1 MSHDDF
7 ESRFRRPRVVVR
19 ETDAYL
25 DTGPQEPTPPS
36 AAPWIRA
43 WLQPMITAF
52 LVGCVAWSAAEL
64 ITSWVPGEPRLL
76 YLIVPPAMAWIGFHT
91 QRVVQRRLL
100 SGSDMLR
107 FRLVELALLL
117 LLVKLLSHWGDTLSD
132 LRQALS
138 IWFYHP
144 LSFFDARTLTAYLMG
159 VVGWMA
165 GGATA
170 RDLEALTDPQAYVGE
185 TPATVRLLQRYYMG
199 AGLLLVFS
207 AVTRVRLPDVFRIQQ
222 VRPSSALGHVLLY
235 FIVGLFALGGI
246 QFTHLVSQWQRQ
258 RVVIGKGL
266 AAAWLRYTL
275 LLVGIAAAVALV
287 LPTDYTVGLL
297 DVVATAFLILSFVAT
312 VLYTIL
318 VWPLAMLMT
327 WLMGKPKPPAPR
339 PQIPPSLSE
348 IAPGGQGGGTFAW
361 WPFLR
366 SLLFWLVFVGSIG
379 YLISTYLKD
388 RQHLGASLKRVR
400 PLAWLKWMWQAV
412 RRWWRALLR
421 RTRVALPG
429 LVRQLRRARSRATRA
444 GKERPR
450 ARALT
455 VREKVRALYLQTL
468 SVAQQTGA
476 PRRRNQTPYEYRSV
490 LGAYVSTAQA
500 AWQRLTE
507 AFVHARYSAHPVTQ
521 ADVETSEADALQVQ
535 EALRDRE
542 R

>member
-25 DTGPQEPTPPS
+25 DTGPQEPGPPS
-36 AAPWIRA
+36 ATSWTRA
-43 WLQPMITAF
+43 WVQPMVTAF

-76 YLIVPPAMAWIGFHT
+76 YLIVPPAMAWIGFRT

-107 FRLVELALLL
+107 FRLVELTLLF
-117 LLVKLLSHWGDTLSD
+117 LLVKLLSHWGNTLSE
-132 LRQALS
+132 LRQVLS
-138 IWFYHP
+138 AWFYHP

-159 VVGWMA
+159 VAGWMA

-246 QFTHLVSQWQRQ
+246 QFTHLVNQWQRQ

-266 AAAWLRYTL
+266 EGAWLRYTL
-275 LLVGIAAAVALV
+275 LLVGIAAVAALV

-297 DVVATAFLILSFVAT
+297 DVVATAFFILSFVAT

-318 VWPLAMLMT
+318 VWPFAMLMT
-327 WLMGKPKPPAPR
+327 WLMGKPPAPR

-348 IAPGGQGGGTFAW
+348 IAPGGQGGGAFSW

-379 YLISTYLKD
+379 YLIRTYLKD
-388 RQHLGASLKRVR
+388 RRRLGSSLKRVH
-400 PLAWLKWMWQAV
+400 PLAWLRQAWQAV

-429 LVRQLRRARSRATRA
+429 LVRQLRRARSRSARA
-444 GKERPR
+444 DKERPR
-450 ARALT
+450 ARTLT
-455 VREKVRALYLQTL
+455 LRERVRALYLQTL
-468 SVAQQTGA
+468 SVAQQAGA

-490 LGAYVSTAQA
+490 LGAYVSAAQD

-507 AFVHARYSAHPVTQ
+507 AFVHARYSAHPVTH
-521 ADVETSEADALQVQ
+521 ADVEASEADAARVQ